1 MQIARDNSS
10 HAAVSRA
17 AGRAAAGW
25 GPSGAY
31 FKRRALALRKRI
43 ESLTG
48 LRELVGLNIATDLT
62 ADEWASV
69 NAPLATLRDR
79 LLAKLP
85 EASNDARA
93 ANARLG
99 DLELEAARAF
109 SLFDTFMDILTQ
121 RHSPA
126 LGPLLRGCDVLA
138 AEALRRDIAGLAG
151 CRAPIVYCNRG
162 FGAAVV
168 RSDARLYADIPNIL
182 PLIQIPYGRLQ
193 EKLQLTSLL
202 HEVGHE
208 AMGRLALLPN
218 IRQALTTELARGGV
232 PDTVRELYVHWLSE
246 IAADLWSFLAS
257 GMAHAATLREI
268 LALPAE
274 HAFRLSMQVP
284 HPPPYLRA
292 LLGFQLCRAAWGA
305 GPWEE
310 WEAQWLANYPRSDC
324 PPTTRDLFDAAR
336 AALPQ
341 VSRVLLGAKYKAL
354 GGRRLPDLFDLPA
367 LAPDA
372 LARHARDLAAGRALA
387 PGVTACTRLAVF
399 RHARDVDGV
408 REETINRQMK
418 SWLYGLAG
426 RRSRSNVVP
435 LGTRSI

>member
-1 MQIARDNSS
+1 MQIARDNTSPVSAAQPSS
-10 HAAVSRA
+10 TQHLQ
-17 AGRAAAGW
+17 
-25 GPSGAY
+25 
-31 FKRRALALRKRI
+31 RRALALRRRI
-43 ESLTG
+43 ESLTD
-48 LRELVGLNIATDLT
+48 LRELVGLSAATDLT

-85 EASNDARA
+85 GQPDDGRA
-93 ANARLG
+93 GNAQLG
-99 DLELEAARAF
+99 DLELEASKAF
-109 SLFDTFMDILTQ
+109 GLFDTFMDILTQ

-138 AEALRRDIAGLAG
+138 ADALRRDVPGLST

-162 FGAAVV
+162 YGAAVV
-168 RSDARLYADIPNIL
+168 RSAARLYADIPNIL

-218 IRQALTTELARGGV
+218 MGQALTTELARRGV
-232 PDTVRELYVHWLSE
+232 PDAIRELYVHWLSE

-257 GMAHAATLREI
+257 GLAHAATLREI

-284 HPPPYLRA
+284 HPPPYLRV
-292 LLGFQLCRAAWGA
+292 LLGFQLCRDAWGE
-305 GPWEE
+305 GPWDA
-310 WEAQWLANYPRSDC
+310 WETQWLAHYPRTDC
-324 PPTTRDLFDAAR
+324 PPTSRDLFDAAR

-341 VSRVLLGAKYKAL
+341 VSRILLGARYKAL
-354 GGRRLPDLFDLPA
+354 GRRKLPELFDLPA
-367 LAPDA
+367 LAPTA
-372 LARHARDLAAGRALA
+372 LARHARDLIAGRTLSPRVA
-387 PGVTACTRLAVF
+387 TCTRLAVF
-399 RHARDVDGV
+399 RYARERGGA
-408 REETINRQMK
+408 REDSIDRQMK
-418 SWLYGLAG
+418 TWLYGLAS
-426 RRSRSNVVP
+426 RRSRNNVVSLVP
-435 LGTRSI
+435 R

>member
-1 MQIARDNSS
+1 MQVARDNASS
-10 HAAVSRA
+10 ASS
-17 AGRAAAGW
+17 
-25 GPSGAY
+25 PGAQHLR
-31 FKRRALALRKRI
+31 RRALALRKRI

-48 LRELVGLNIATDLT
+48 LRELVGLDMATDLT

-69 NAPLATLRDR
+69 NAPLKTLRDR
-79 LLAKLP
+79 LLGRLH
-85 EASNDARA
+85 EADVDGRFG
-93 ANARLG
+93 NAQLG
-99 DLELEAARAF
+99 ELELDAAKAF
-109 SLFDTFMDILTQ
+109 GLFDTFMDILTQ

-138 AEALRRDIAGLAG
+138 ADALRRDVPGLVSS
-151 CRAPIVYCNRG
+151 RAPIVYCNRG
-162 FGAAVV
+162 YGAAVV

-208 AMGRLALLPN
+208 AMGRLALLPSMG
-218 IRQALTTELARGGV
+218 QALTTELARRGV
-232 PDTVRELYVHWLSE
+232 PDTIRELYVHWLSE

-257 GMAHAATLREI
+257 GLAHAATLREI

-284 HPPPYLRA
+284 HPPPYLRV
-292 LLGFQLCRAAWGA
+292 LLGFQLCRDVWGE

-310 WEAQWLANYPRSDC
+310 WEAHWLTNYPRSDC
-324 PPTTRDLFDAAR
+324 PPTTRDIFDAAR

-341 VSRVLLGAKYKAL
+341 VSRVMLHARFKAL
-354 GGRRLPDLFDLPA
+354 GGRKLPDLFDLPA
-367 LAPDA
+367 LAPSA
-372 LARHARDLAAGRALA
+372 LARHARDLVAGRAWSPRA
-387 PGVTACTRLAVF
+387 AICTQLAVF
-399 RHARDVDGV
+399 RYARERGGA
-408 REETINRQMK
+408 REEAIDRQMK

-435 LGTRSI
+435 LARASHSVHPARR

>member
-1 MQIARDNSS
+1 MQIARDSS
-10 HAAVSRA
+10 SQASARPRA
-17 AGRAAAGW
+17 APPDDARH
-25 GPSGAY
+25 

-43 ESLTG
+43 ASLTG
-48 LRELVGLNIATDLT
+48 LRELVGLGAAVDLT

-85 EASNDARA
+85 AGGERDSH
-93 ANARLG
+93 ARLG

-109 SLFDTFMDILTQ
+109 GLFDTFMDILTQ

-138 AEALRRDIAGLAG
+138 TDALRRDVPALEA

-162 FGAAVV
+162 YGAAVV

-208 AMGRLALLPN
+208 AMGRLALMPN
-218 IRQALTTELARGGV
+218 LAQALGTELARRGV
-232 PDTVRELYVHWLSE
+232 PDSVRELYVHWLSE
-246 IAADLWSFLAS
+246 IAADLWSFL
-257 GMAHAATLREI
+257 GTGLAHAATLREI

-284 HPPPYLRA
+284 HPPPYLRV
-292 LLGFQLCRAAWGA
+292 LLGFQLCRDAWGE
-305 GPWEE
+305 GPWDE
-310 WEAQWLANYPRSDC
+310 WEAQWLANYPRSAC

-341 VSRVLLGAKYKAL
+341 VSRILLGARYKAL
-354 GGRRLPDLFDLPA
+354 GGRKLPELFDLPA
-367 LAPDA
+367 LAPSA
-372 LARHARDLAAGRALA
+372 LARHARDLVAGRALG
-387 PGVTACTRLAVF
+387 PRVTASTQLAVF
-399 RHARDVDGV
+399 RYARECTGA
-408 REETINRQMK
+408 REESVDRQMK

-426 RRSRSNVVP
+426 RRSRNSVVR
-435 LGTRSI
+435 LVKK